1 MSVPAL
7 DLFGHRMHLPS
18 LWLATTGVSALA
30 FLLVAPASGP
40 EPSRAQIALVADLLA
55 ADQWCPALKVNY
67 EAMNRAGGL
76 ALDPFQERTR
86 TLVERRMRRLELI
99 IQKRGAAACND
110 LYATYGA
117 RGLITRTRDG
127 TRR

>member
-1 MSVPAL
+1 MDRL
-7 DLFGHRMHLPS
+7 S
-18 LWLATTGVSALA
+18 LWLAATVAIGALVFLFTAPVSET
-30 FLLVAPASGP
+30 
-40 EPSRAQIALVADLLA
+40 EPSRAQIALVADLLG

-117 RGLITRTRDG
+117 RGLITRTTDG
-127 TRR
+127 TTR